1 MPGELDIYEYVDGI
15 VIKEHRKYM
24 KVGLTDSEQRELL
37 VWFKKNR
44 PMMCGEIFCDNC
56 TMVER

>member
-1 MPGELDIYEYVDGI
+1 MPDELDIYEYVDGI

-24 KVGLTDSEQRELL
+24 QVGLTESEQREML

-44 PMMCGEIFCDNC
+44 SMMWQEIFCEDC
-56 TMVER
+56 TMVM